1 MEINTSL
8 NVLAYLIFITVSIV
22 ITFVVG
28 NSLHKTGK
36 VFLSNLFDDEIEI
49 MLTINNV
56 LLAGYYLLNIG
67 FVLYTINNWEDIR
80 EVYQLIHQT
89 GYHLA
94 IILIVLASIHY
105 VNITALLI
113 TAKLRNKFV

>member
-1 MEINTSL
+1 MEVNTTL
-8 NVLAYLIFITVSIV
+8 NVLAYIIFITISIL

-28 NSLHKTGK
+28 HSLHKTGK
-36 VFLSNLFDDEIEI
+36 VFLSNLFDEEVEV

-56 LLAGYYLLNIG
+56 LLVGYYLLNIG
-67 FVLYTINNWEDIR
+67 FVLYTITNWEDII
-80 EVYQLIHQT
+80 EAYQLIHQI

-105 VNITALLI
+105 LNITALLI
-113 TAKLRNKFV
+113 TAKIKNKFV